1 MDTSDPHIVFDNNGF
16 CNHCSHALWRLKQ
29 RDPEKDKSKL
39 VSLIERIKSF
49 PSLEGYHCIIGVSG
63 GVDSSFLAYILKR
76 EFGLNPLAVHLD
88 NGWNSK
94 EAVKNIKNL
103 VKKLDIDLYTH
114 VIDWEEFKSMQ
125 LAYLKAS
132 VVDIEVLTDH
142 AIVALFFNTASE
154 KKIPFIVT
162 GINPFTENILP
173 KSWAFNK
180 NDLTNMKD
188 ILKKNGNIQIKTL
201 PVLGESRF
209 KILKKEIQIVDLY
222 EFYEFNLSKA
232 KQILINELGWIP
244 YGDKHFESIWTRFYQ
259 GYLLPQKFGFDKK
272 KAHLSNQICLGEV
285 TREEALDQLK
295 NSKYT
300 DELISEDKAF
310 VAKKFDI
317 SEEELDRMIESPP
330 VSHFK
335 YQTDFKS
342 ILLKKVMVPTNLI
355 FKIYK
360 KIIKTHSKGRDF

>member
-1 MDTSDPHIVFDNNGF
+1 M
-16 CNHCSHALWRLKQ
+16 
-29 RDPEKDKSKL
+29 
-39 VSLIERIKSF
+39 
-49 PSLEGYHCIIGVSG
+49 
-63 GVDSSFLAYILKR
+63 
-76 EFGLNPLAVHLD
+76 
-88 NGWNSK
+88 
-94 EAVKNIKNL
+94 
-103 VKKLDIDLYTH
+103 
-114 VIDWEEFKSMQ
+114 
-125 LAYLKAS
+125 
-132 VVDIEVLTDH
+132 
-142 AIVALFFNTASE
+142 
-154 KKIPFIVT
+154 
-162 GINPFTENILP
+162 
-173 KSWAFNK
+173 
-180 NDLTNMKD
+180 
-188 ILKKNGNIQIKTL
+188 

-317 SEEELDRMIESPP
+317 QR
-330 VSHFK
+330 
-335 YQTDFKS
+335 KS
-342 ILLKKVMVPTNLI
+342 
-355 FKIYK
+355 
-360 KIIKTHSKGRDF
+360 

>member
-1 MDTSDPHIVFDNNGF
+1 MDTSDPHIVFDSQGY
-16 CNHCSHALWRLKQ
+16 CNHCTQAIWRLKQ
-29 RDPEKDKSKL
+29 RDAQKDKSKL
-39 VSLIERIKSF
+39 FSLVEKIKSSSS
-49 PSLEGYHCIIGVSG
+49 PEGYHCVIGVSG

-103 VKKLDIDLYTH
+103 VKKLEIDLHTH
-114 VIDWEEFKSMQ
+114 VIDWEEFKAMQ
-125 LAYLKAS
+125 IAYLKAS

-154 KKIPFIVT
+154 RKIPFIVT

-188 ILKKNGNIQIKTL
+188 ILKKNGNVGIKTL

-209 KILKKEIQIVDLY
+209 KKLKKEIQIVDLY
-222 EFYEFNLSKA
+222 EFYEFDLSKA
-232 KQILINELGWIP
+232 KQILIEELGWIP

-272 KAHLSNQICLGEV
+272 KAHLSNQICLGEI
-285 TREEALDQLK
+285 TRHEALNQLQ

-300 DELISEDKAF
+300 NELIAEDKAF
-310 VAKKFDI
+310 VAKKFDLT
-317 SEEELDRMIESPP
+317 EEELDTLIKSPP
-330 VSHFK
+330 VSHFNYK
-335 YQTDFKS
+335 TDFKS
-342 ILLKKVMVPTNLI
+342 FLLKKVMVPTTPLY
-355 FKIYK
+355 KIYK
-360 KIIKTHSKGRDF
+360 RLVKSHSAGKNI

>member
-188 ILKKNGNIQIKTL
+188 ILKKNGNIHIKTL
-201 PVLGESRF
+201 ASIRGI
-209 KILKKEIQIVDLY
+209 KIQ
-222 EFYEFNLSKA
+222 N
-232 KQILINELGWIP
+232 
-244 YGDKHFESIWTRFYQ
+244 
-259 GYLLPQKFGFDKK
+259 
-272 KAHLSNQICLGEV
+272 
-285 TREEALDQLK
+285 
-295 NSKYT
+295 
-300 DELISEDKAF
+300 
-310 VAKKFDI
+310 
-317 SEEELDRMIESPP
+317 IEKRNP
-330 VSHFK
+330 
-335 YQTDFKS
+335 
-342 ILLKKVMVPTNLI
+342 NC
-355 FKIYK
+355 
-360 KIIKTHSKGRDF
+360 